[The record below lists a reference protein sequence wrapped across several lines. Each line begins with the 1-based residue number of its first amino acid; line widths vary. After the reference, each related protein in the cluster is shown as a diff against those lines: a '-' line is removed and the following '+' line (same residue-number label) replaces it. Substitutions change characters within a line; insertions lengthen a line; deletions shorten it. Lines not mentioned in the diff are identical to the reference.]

1 MLFWSS
7 GKKLLTTDARLPSHF
22 FTITEN
28 TAQWNKKVKERL
40 KVHWN
45 LFLKKVVQGI
55 LLM

>member
-45 LFLKKVVQGI
+45 LFLKRVVQGI